1 MTQEMGR
8 CAEEIRTCWK
18 ESEVALQR
26 GDTDGANRAFGH
38 AFEVVDTFPAI
49 EDEDVRA
56 LQFLCVLTWVKVSA
70 CLEVTGQDEESQEAR
85 QQVFGLLDDL
95 YAANPAGSAHA
106 WPSADFLRSFESEEA
121 VDLIGRLYLLCSK
134 AGRADSIVWGR
145 HFMELDL
152 RIHGDNPPTVN

>member
-26 GDTDGANRAFGH
+26 GDTDAANRAFGR

-49 EDEDVRA
+49 EADDVRA

-70 CLEVTGQDEESQEAR
+70 SLNITGQEEESFEAR
-85 QQVFGLLDDL
+85 QQVFSLLDEM
-95 YAANPAGSAHA
+95 YAANPASASPA
-106 WPSADFLRSFESEEA
+106 WPTPEFLRGFESEEA

-134 AGRADSIVWGR
+134 SGRPDSLLWGR
-145 HFMELDL
+145 LFMDLDMHL
-152 RIHGDNPPTVN
+152 HGDNPPTVN

>member
-1 MTQEMGR
+1 MTREMGR

-49 EDEDVRA
+49 EADDVRV

-70 CLEVTGQDEESQEAR
+70 SLEVTGQEEEAQEAR
-85 QQVFGLLDDL
+85 QQVFSLLDDL
-95 YAANPAGSAHA
+95 YAANPVGAAQS
-106 WPSADFLRSFESEEA
+106 WPSAEFLRGFESEEA
-121 VDLIGRLYLLCSK
+121 VDLVGRLYLMSSK
-134 AGRADSIVWGR
+134 AGRADSLVWGR
-145 HFMELDL
+145 QFMELDL
-152 RIHGDNPPTVN
+152 RIHGDNPPTLN

>member
-8 CAEEIRTCWK
+8 CAEEIRTCWQ
-18 ESEVALQR
+18 EGEVALQR

-49 EDEDVRA
+49 EDDDVRA

-70 CLEVTGQDEESQEAR
+70 SLEVTGQEEEAR
-85 QQVFGLLDDL
+85 EARLQVTSLLDDM
-95 YAANPAGSAHA
+95 YAANPASAA
-106 WPSADFLRSFESEEA
+106 NPWPSSEFLHGLESEEA
-121 VDLIGRLYLLCSK
+121 VDLVGRLYLLCSK
-134 AGRADSIVWGR
+134 AGRADSILWGR
-145 HFMELDL
+145 LFMDLDL